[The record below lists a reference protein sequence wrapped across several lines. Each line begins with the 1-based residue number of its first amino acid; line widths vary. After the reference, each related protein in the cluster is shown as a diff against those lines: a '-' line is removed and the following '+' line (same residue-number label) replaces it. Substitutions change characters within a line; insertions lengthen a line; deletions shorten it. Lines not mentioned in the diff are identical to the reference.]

1 MKPNGAW
8 SNASQTAAAPMPA
21 EVPAACRELA
31 RLGTCLGTG
40 TGGIRVRLSELQRDA
55 CPLG

>member
-8 SNASQTAAAPMPA
+8 SNASQTAAPMPA
-21 EVPAACRELA
+21 ESPPPVVSLLGSAHASEREP
-31 RLGTCLGTG
+31 
-40 TGGIRVRLSELQRDA
+40 GGIRVRLSELQRDA